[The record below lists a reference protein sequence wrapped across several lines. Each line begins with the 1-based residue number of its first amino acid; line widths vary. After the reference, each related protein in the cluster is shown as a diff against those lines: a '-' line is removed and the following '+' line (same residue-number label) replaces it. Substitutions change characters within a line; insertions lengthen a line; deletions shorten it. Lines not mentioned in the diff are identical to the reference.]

1 MTVMGGARRL
11 AAILSADVEG
21 FSRLMEADEAG
32 TLALLTASRAV
43 IDAEV
48 ARHEGRVAG
57 QAGDSVLAEFA
68 SAVQAVACAVAVQ
81 QALGARNAALPPA
94 RRMAYR
100 IGVNLGDVVPEGGTI
115 YGDGVNIAA
124 RLERLAEPGG
134 IVVARSI
141 HDQVKGKLPLAF
153 AYLGEQQVKNIA
165 EPVRAYRV
173 EMRSASSS
181 AGESAPPPPAPNRPC
196 IAVLPFNNMS
206 GDPEQDYFSDGITE
220 DIITE
225 LARFRSLLVIARNST
240 FAFRGQSVDVKEVGR
255 KLGAAYIVEGSVR
268 KAGSRVRITAQLI
281 EADTGNHIWAERYD
295 RGLEDIFAVQDE
307 VVRAIVAAIPGQLE
321 RRGLETIRGKRPEN
335 RSVHDLLLRARW
347 LMWRTSIDFDEVVK
361 LYNAAL
367 SIDPDCVGAH
377 VGLAQTYGYG
387 IYLSGVSRAE
397 ALAKCRH
404 HTERAL
410 AIDDGDA
417 STHAT
422 AAFSYILCGEHDL
435 ARIHSEQALA
445 MNPND
450 VYVVC
455 TRGVV
460 LGYCGDPDS
469 AFQMIQRSGQL
480 QPFTPDDF
488 RWEALFDACYMMR
501 DFIKAADAFQK
512 MRAPVPHMRV
522 TYGAALAQLGRV
534 EEARA
539 SVAAGVGLMPHGWNP
554 AVFAL
559 RHIGMCRRSEEADLW
574 LEGYRK
580 AGIEV

>member
-1 MTVMGGARRL
+1 MGREQRKL
-11 AAILSADVEG
+11 AAILAADVAG
-21 FSRLMEADEAG
+21 YSRLMAADESA
-32 TLALLTASRAV
+32 TLARFKSVRSDHIEPAIQRFG
-43 IDAEV
+43 
-48 ARHEGRVAG
+48 GRVVG
-57 QAGDSVLAEFA
+57 EAGDSLLVELGTA
-68 SAVQAVACAVAVQ
+68 SEAVACAVEIQ
-81 QALGARNAALPPA
+81 EKLSQLNADLPA
-94 RRMAYR
+94 DRRMEFR
-100 IGVNLGDVVPEGGTI
+100 IGVNLGEVIVDGATI
-115 YGDGVNIAA
+115 HGDGVNIAA
-124 RLERLAEPGG
+124 RLEKLAEPGG
-134 IVVARSI
+134 IVISRAV
-141 HDQVKGKLPLAF
+141 HDQVRGRLPCVF
-153 AYLGEQQVKNIA
+153 NDLGERNLHNIS

-173 EMRSASSS
+173 TAAVKPSTASASSS
-181 AGESAPPPPAPNRPC
+181 AQAPVTERPS
-196 IAVLPFNNMS
+196 IAVLPFTNMS
-206 GDPEQDYFSDGITE
+206 GDPEQEYFSDGITE

-225 LARFRSLLVIARNST
+225 LARFKNLLVIARNST
-240 FAFRGQSVDVKEVGR
+240 FAFRGHAVDVKEIGR
-255 KLGAAYIVEGSVR
+255 KLGARFVVEGSVR
-268 KAGSRVRITAQLI
+268 KAANRVRITAQLI
-281 EADTGNHIWAERYD
+281 EVDSGNHIWAERYD

-307 VVRAIVAAIPGQLE
+307 VVRAIVAAVPGQLE

-367 SIDPDCVGAH
+367 LIDPDCAAAH

-422 AAFSYILCGEHDL
+422 AAFSYILCGEHEL
-435 ARIHSEQALA
+435 ATIHSEQALA

-469 AFQMIQRSGQL
+469 AVQMIQRSGQL

-522 TYGAALAQLGRV
+522 TYGAALAQLGRI

-539 SVAAGVGLMPHGWNP
+539 SVAAGLGLMPHGWNP

-559 RHIGMCRRSEEADLW
+559 RHIGMCKRPEEADLW
-574 LEGYRK
+574 REGYRK
-580 AGIEV
+580 AGIDI